1 MAGIDK
7 RFPAMEGHN
16 ETLEII
22 ETLVE
27 RTIGA
32 IAVDD
37 GSVVPYSGT
46 ESEQDMPVVVHV
58 QHGTMR
64 ADLPA

>member
-7 RFPAMEGHN
+7 RFPAIEGHN
-16 ETLEII
+16 ETLEIV

-32 IAVDD
+32 IAIDG